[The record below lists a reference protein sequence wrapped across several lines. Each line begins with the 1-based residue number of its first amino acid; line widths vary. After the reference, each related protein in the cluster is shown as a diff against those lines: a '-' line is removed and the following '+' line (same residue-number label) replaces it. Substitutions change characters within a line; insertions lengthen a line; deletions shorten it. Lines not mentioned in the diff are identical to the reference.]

1 MELQHQLA
9 SNEYSRLIFFRIDWF
24 DLLAVQGTLKSI
36 SSSALSLL
44 YGPTL
49 TSVQDCWK
57 SFDYILLNF
66 STVRQINWHPV
77 YRDEVTVLPTYTLRK
92 LKSQYSNLC
101 LCHSNTQDF
110 NLSETGSRCYLPSC
124 HQPCHQPQGKAIG
137 DSFHKDRN
145 SKTSIVGQL
154 REEAGSYPDTDF
166 LFSQSR
172 ELPDHSSAEKVPW
185 RSKRSYVEGCSLP
198 MCLFCKVHLG

>member
-1 MELQHQLA
+1 MISLLSRELSKASVLQRSVFFMVQLSHPYRTA
-9 SNEYSRLIFFRIDWF
+9 GKALTIFCLIFQ
-24 DLLAVQGTLKSI
+24 LCL
-36 SSSALSLL
+36 
-44 YGPTL
+44 
-49 TSVQDCWK
+49 
-57 SFDYILLNF
+57 
-66 STVRQINWHPV
+66 RQINWHPI
-77 YRDEVTVLPTYTLRK
+77 YRDEVTVLPTYTLKK

-185 RSKRSYVEGCSLP
+185 RSKRSYVEGCSLS